1 MVNKIKAYL
10 TAGFFSLLFMTLAGQ
25 EHILKQKLSWQ
36 ADKNVFRYEVEIQNL
51 SSKSNSHYETTDNF
65 IEVSLKA
72 GLYQYRVIAYD
83 FLDRKA
89 SVSSW
94 RSFTVEK
101 ALQPVIDDMP
111 NNVAV
116 SEKDKLSFDFDVDV
130 SSITEETEVLLVNTA
145 TNKVVKGEFE
155 IKKESD
161 GGGEKTN
168 QVVFP
173 KVEEGSWQMKITN
186 PGGLSVTS
194 EEISVVSKKED
205 AVELAVENPE
215 TKRYDQKIIE
225 EVLKKKEPSKKEKE
239 EVARAEELA
248 RAEEERLRAE
258 EEKRIAEEKAR
269 AEEERLRAEELA
281 RAEEEK
287 RIAEEKAR
295 AEEEKRIAEE
305 RVRAEEVARAEELA
319 RAEEERNLAKEQGL
333 ENWQKAT
340 DFEALDKIYQDALA
354 KIEAINM
361 AEEEKRREKELQ
373 KGLEDW
379 EKQTDIAALEKIYQ
393 DALAIVEA
401 AKEDE
406 VIDVSEEV
414 EGVVVADDSL
424 LADDVI
430 VLADAG
436 DDSSLEEELAVSE
449 ENADS
454 EEAEE
459 DIQVTM
465 DDVFP
470 GRKKRDTSPSNVFV
484 FLGNGFLINLYD
496 GDLFAYNEN
505 PILVSE
511 ENQNCAL
518 DMQFSL
524 TCVPFE
530 KHRAKLGFEFS
541 SSLFGLKTD
550 NDYFS
555 NTMIF
560 AYEQLNF
567 VYHNPIGM
575 SSKAWLSL
583 KTGMGY
589 AVLLN
594 IGDSSSASS
603 GERST
608 LYGYFGMQTG
618 FSVVL
623 IPVRHFAIES
633 GMDFT
638 HLFIPDMPTGILK
651 PYIRIGIRF

>member
-36 ADKNVFRYEVEIQNL
+36 VDKNAFRYEVEIQNL

-94 RSFTVEK
+94 RNFTVEK

-155 IKKESD
+155 IKKEGD
-161 GGGEKTN
+161 GGEKTN

-239 EVARAEELA
+239 ELA
-248 RAEEERLRAE
+248 RAEEKARVE
-258 EEKRIAEEKAR
+258 EELAR

-287 RIAEEKAR
+287 RIAEENAR

-305 RVRAEEVARAEELA
+305 KARAEEERVRAEELA
-319 RAEEERNLAKEQGL
+319 RAEEERLRAEELAR
-333 ENWQKAT
+333 
-340 DFEALDKIYQDALA
+340 
-354 KIEAINM
+354 
-361 AEEEKRREKELQ
+361 AEEEKRIAEENARAEEERRLAKE
-373 KGLEDW
+373 KGLEAW

-401 AKEDE
+401 A
-406 VIDVSEEV
+406 
-414 EGVVVADDSL
+414 DDSL
-424 LADDVI
+424 VADDVI

-470 GRKKRDTSPSNVFV
+470 GRKKKVTSPSNVFV

-530 KHRAKLGFEFS
+530 KYRAKLGFEFS

-594 IGDSSSASS
+594 MGDSSSASS
-603 GERST
+603 GERNT
-608 LYGYFGMQTG
+608 LYGYFGMQAG

-623 IPVRHFAIES
+623 IPVKHFAIES

>member
-36 ADKNVFRYEVEIQNL
+36 ADKNAFRYEVEIQNL

-161 GGGEKTN
+161 GGEKTN

-248 RAEEERLRAE
+248 RAEEGKL
-258 EEKRIAEEKAR
+258 IAEEKAR
-269 AEEERLRAEELA
+269 AEEERLRAEEEKRIAEEKTRAEEERL

-287 RIAEEKAR
+287 RIAEENAR
-295 AEEEKRIAEE
+295 
-305 RVRAEEVARAEELA
+305 V
-319 RAEEERNLAKEQGL
+319 EEERRLAKE
-333 ENWQKAT
+333 
-340 DFEALDKIYQDALA
+340 
-354 KIEAINM
+354 
-361 AEEEKRREKELQ
+361 

-401 AKEDE
+401 A
-406 VIDVSEEV
+406 
-414 EGVVVADDSL
+414 DDSPV
-424 LADDVI
+424 ADDVI

-436 DDSSLEEELAVSE
+436 DDSSLEEEPAVSE

-505 PILVSE
+505 PILLSE

-530 KHRAKLGFEFS
+530 KYRAKLGFEFS

-594 IGDSSSASS
+594 MGDSSSASS
-603 GERST
+603 GERNT
-608 LYGYFGMQTG
+608 LYGYFGMQAG

>member
-25 EHILKQKLSWQ
+25 EHGFKQKLSWQ
-36 ADKNVFRYEVEIQNL
+36 VDKNAFRYEVEIQNL
-51 SSKSNSHYETTDNF
+51 SSKSNSHYETSDNF

-239 EVARAEELA
+239 EVARAEELV
-248 RAEEERLRAE
+248 
-258 EEKRIAEEKAR
+258 
-269 AEEERLRAEELA
+269 

-305 RVRAEEVARAEELA
+305 NA
-319 RAEEERNLAKEQGL
+319 RAEEERKLAKEQGL

-354 KIEAINM
+354 KIEAINK

-401 AKEDE
+401 ADN
-406 VIDVSEEV
+406 
-414 EGVVVADDSL
+414 SL
-424 LADDVI
+424 LAD
-430 VLADAG
+430 
-436 DDSSLEEELAVSE
+436 DDSSLEEKLAVSE
-449 ENADS
+449 EKADS

-470 GRKKRDTSPSNVFV
+470 GRKKKDTSPSNVFV

-530 KHRAKLGFEFS
+530 KNRARLGFEFS
-541 SSLFGLKTD
+541 SSLFGLRTQ

-567 VYHNPIGM
+567 VYHTLIG
-575 SSKAWLSL
+575 SSRKLWGSF

-594 IGDSSSASS
+594 MGDSSSASS
-603 GERST
+603 GERNT
-608 LYGYFGMQTG
+608 LYGYFGMQAG

-623 IPVRHFAIES
+623 IPVKHFAIES

>member
-36 ADKNVFRYEVEIQNL
+36 ADKNAFRYEVEIQNL

-161 GGGEKTN
+161 GGEKTN

-239 EVARAEELA
+239 EVARAEEFARAEEEKRLAEEKARAEEERVRAEELARAEEEKRIAEEKA

-269 AEEERLRAEELA
+269 AEEEKRIAEELARVEEERLRAEELA
-281 RAEEEK
+281 RAEEE
-287 RIAEEKAR
+287 RR
-295 AEEEKRIAEE
+295 
-305 RVRAEEVARAEELA
+305 
-319 RAEEERNLAKEQGL
+319 LAKE
-333 ENWQKAT
+333 
-340 DFEALDKIYQDALA
+340 
-354 KIEAINM
+354 
-361 AEEEKRREKELQ
+361 

-401 AKEDE
+401 A
-406 VIDVSEEV
+406 
-414 EGVVVADDSL
+414 DDSQV
-424 LADDVI
+424 ADDVI
-430 VLADAG
+430 VLADAD
-436 DDSSLEEELAVSE
+436 DDSSLEEEPAVSE
-449 ENADS
+449 EKTDS

-594 IGDSSSASS
+594 MGDSSSASS
-603 GERST
+603 GERNT
-608 LYGYFGMQTG
+608 LYGYFGMQAG

-623 IPVRHFAIES
+623 VPVKHFAIES

>member
-1 MVNKIKAYL
+1 MVNKLKAYL
-10 TAGFFSLLFMTLAGQ
+10 TAGFFSLLFMTLTGQ

-36 ADKNVFRYEVEIQNL
+36 ADKNAFRYEVEIQNL
-51 SSKSNSHYETTDNF
+51 SSKSISHYETTDNF

-116 SEKDKLSFDFDVDV
+116 SEKDKLSFDVDV

-161 GGGEKTN
+161 GGEKTN

-248 RAEEERLRAE
+248 RVEEEKRIAEEERLRAE

-269 AEEERLRAEELA
+269 AEEEKRIAEEKS

-305 RVRAEEVARAEELA
+305 KARAEEERLRVEELA
-319 RAEEERNLAKEQGL
+319 RAEEEKRIAEENARVEEERRLAKE
-333 ENWQKAT
+333 
-340 DFEALDKIYQDALA
+340 
-354 KIEAINM
+354 
-361 AEEEKRREKELQ
+361 

-401 AKEDE
+401 AD
-406 VIDVSEEV
+406 DSP
-414 EGVVVADDSL
+414 VADDS
-424 LADDVI
+424 I

-459 DIQVTM
+459 DSQVTM

-530 KHRAKLGFEFS
+530 KHKAKLGFEFS

-594 IGDSSSASS
+594 MGDSSSASS
-603 GERST
+603 GERNT
-608 LYGYFGMQTG
+608 LYGYFGMQAG

-623 IPVRHFAIES
+623 VPVKHFAIES